1 MNNIRYVRQHDSMEC
16 GISCLSMVCKI
27 FDREYNTSELYKIC
41 KATKEGVSLKAITET
56 AQTIGIKNVLIV
68 KCYLYVWD
76 HVVKS
81 YWNIMGNGQ
90 KIFVP

>member
-56 AQTIGIKNVLIV
+56 AQTIGLESVSVRIS
-68 KCYLYVWD
+68 
-76 HVVKS
+76 VKS
-81 YWNIMGNGQ
+81 YEPISYVLFSIGI
-90 KIFVP
+90 KTIL

>member
-1 MNNIRYVRQHDSMEC
+1 MAN
-16 GISCLSMVCKI
+16 
-27 FDREYNTSELYKIC
+27 FDFL
-41 KATKEGVSLKAITET
+41 EGAILTDED
-56 AQTIGIKNVLIV
+56 VLIV

-76 HVVKS
+76 HVIKS